1 MVRLILTF
9 VLCIWSFS
17 VTAERVS
24 PAIWEYLNCRN
35 TFNTFMQNGFKPL
48 PEAPEWMRHSNLK
61 CHGLEVFNID
71 ETKLTMDEFN
81 SHWRT
86 NGGPE
91 LLETTF
97 AELEKT
103 SYMRGLPKEWLSKF
117 ENYTT
122 GSPLSN
128 LIGLTTSV
136 EKIRTNLSSVDLF
149 SSEEATMI
157 LVMSRS
163 NRFMLNNKLLLEVM
177 LKSHF
182 ARTGRLEIPSALE
195 MVLGPDRVMMK
206 HLTLYTLRDSKNY
219 INFLLA
225 AHQLVTE
232 GSDAAIARVKHSIT
246 DRNRILFLCPD
257 LLEYISFTHRTGIFL
272 NKSDFNA
279 APSCREWYN
288 EVATEASIKLEGIR
302 RAFISNKDLNKLK
315 IEERIK

>member
-9 VLCIWSFS
+9 VLCIWSLS

-24 PAIWEYLNCRN
+24 PASWEYLNCR
-35 TFNTFMQNGFKPL
+35 NTFMQNGFKPL

-61 CHGLEVFNID
+61 CRGLEVFNID

-136 EKIRTNLSSVDLF
+136 EKIRNNLSSVDLF
-149 SSEEATMI
+149 SNEEATMI

-163 NRFMLNNKLLLEVM
+163 NRFMSNNKLLLEVM
-177 LKSHF
+177 LKRHF
-182 ARTGRLEIPSALE
+182 ARTGSLEIPSALE
-195 MVLGPDRVMMK
+195 MVLGPERALMK
-206 HLTLYTLRDSKNY
+206 HLTLFTLTNSKNY

-225 AHQLVTE
+225 AHQLITQGADKE
-232 GSDAAIARVKHSIT
+232 IIRVKDSIT
-246 DRNRILFLCPD
+246 DRNKKTFLCPD
-257 LLEYISFTHRTGIFL
+257 LLEYISFTHSTGIFS
-272 NKSDFNA
+272 NESDFNA
-279 APSCREWYN
+279 PLDCREWYMH
-288 EVATEASIKLEGIR
+288 VATEAGTKLEGIR
-302 RAFISNKDLNKLK
+302 RAFLSNKNLNKLK

>member
-9 VLCIWSFS
+9 VLCIWSS
-17 VTAERVS
+17 GVTAERVS
-24 PAIWEYLNCRN
+24 SAIWEYLNCRN
-35 TFNTFMQNGFKPL
+35 TLFQNALNPL

-61 CHGLEVFNID
+61 CRGLEVFNKD

-81 SHWRT
+81 SHWRA

-103 SYMRGLPKEWLSKF
+103 SYMRGLPKKWLSKF

-122 GSPLSN
+122 LSPFFN
-128 LIGLTTSV
+128 LIGLATPV
-136 EKIRTNLSSVDLF
+136 ERIRNNLSSVDLF

-163 NRFMLNNKLLLEVM
+163 NRFMLNNQLLLEVM
-177 LKSHF
+177 LKRHF
-182 ARTGRLEIPSALE
+182 ARTGRLEIPSALKR
-195 MVLGPDRVMMK
+195 VLGPDRVMMK
-206 HLTLYTLRDSKNY
+206 HLTLYKLRDSTNY

-232 GSDAAIARVKHSIT
+232 GSDEAIARVKHSIT
-246 DRNRILFLCPD
+246 DRNRMFFLCPD
-257 LLEYISFTHRTGIFL
+257 LLEYISFTHRAGIFL
-272 NKSDFNA
+272 NEGDFNA
-279 APSCREWYN
+279 APSCREWYD
-288 EVATEASIKLEGIR
+288 EVATEAAIKLEGIR
-302 RAFISNKDLNKLK
+302 HAFLSNKNLNKLR
-315 IEERIK
+315 IEEKIK

>member
-1 MVRLILTF
+1 MIRLILTSA
-9 VLCIWSFS
+9 LCIWSS
-17 VTAERVS
+17 AVTAERVS
-24 PAIWEYLNCRN
+24 TAIWEYLNCRN
-35 TFNTFMQNGFKPL
+35 TSMLNGLNPL
-48 PEAPEWMRHSNLK
+48 PEAPEWMRQSNLK
-61 CHGLEVFNID
+61 CRGLEVFNID

-81 SHWRT
+81 YHWRT
-86 NGGPE
+86 NGGPK

-97 AELEKT
+97 SELEKT

-136 EKIRTNLSSVDLF
+136 EKIRNNLSSVDLF

-163 NRFMLNNKLLLEVM
+163 NRFISNNKLLLEVM
-177 LKSHF
+177 LKRHF

-195 MVLGPDRVMMK
+195 MVLGPDRALMK
-206 HLTLYTLRDSKNY
+206 HLTLFTLTNSENY

-225 AHQLVTE
+225 AHQLITQGADKEIV
-232 GSDAAIARVKHSIT
+232 RVKDSIT
-246 DRNRILFLCPD
+246 DRNKKTFLCPD
-257 LLEYISFTHRTGIFL
+257 LLDYISFTNRTGIFL
-272 NKSDFNA
+272 NEGNFNA
-279 APSCREWYN
+279 APSCSEWYD
-288 EVATEASIKLEGIR
+288 EVATEAAIKLEGIR
-302 RAFISNKDLNKLK
+302 RAFLSNKNLNKLK

>member
-1 MVRLILTF
+1 MVRLIVTF
-9 VLCIWSFS
+9 VLCTWSLS

-35 TFNTFMQNGFKPL
+35 TSMINGFNPL

-61 CHGLEVFNID
+61 CRGLEVFNID

-81 SHWRT
+81 SHWRI

-97 AELEKT
+97 AELEQT

-136 EKIRTNLSSVDLF
+136 EKIRNNLSSVDLF

-163 NRFMLNNKLLLEVM
+163 NRFMSNNKLLLEVM
-177 LKSHF
+177 LKRHF
-182 ARTGRLEIPSALE
+182 ARTGRLEIPSTLE
-195 MVLGPDRVMMK
+195 MVLGPDRLMMK
-206 HLTLYTLRDSKNY
+206 HLTLFTLSQSKNY

-225 AHQLVTE
+225 AHQLITQGADKE
-232 GSDAAIARVKHSIT
+232 IIHVKDSIT
-246 DRNRILFLCPD
+246 DTNKKTFLCPD
-257 LLEYISFTHRTGIFL
+257 LLEYISFTHATGVFL
-272 NKSDFNA
+272 NEGDFNA

-288 EVATEASIKLEGIR
+288 EVAIEAGIKLEGIR
-302 RAFISNKDLNKLK
+302 RAFLSNRNLNKLK
-315 IEERIK
+315 VEERIK

>member
-1 MVRLILTF
+1 MVRLILTS
-9 VLCIWSFS
+9 VLCIWSLS

-24 PAIWEYLNCRN
+24 PAIWEYLNCSD
-35 TFNTFMQNGFKPL
+35 TFMQNGFNPL
-48 PEAPEWMRHSNLK
+48 PKAPEWMRQSNLK
-61 CHGLEVFNID
+61 CRGLEVFNID

-81 SHWRT
+81 YHWRT
-86 NGGPE
+86 SGGPE

-103 SYMRGLPKEWLSKF
+103 SYMRGLPEKWLSKF

-136 EKIRTNLSSVDLF
+136 EKIRNNLSSVDLF

-163 NRFMLNNKLLLEVM
+163 NRFMSNNKLLLEVM
-177 LKSHF
+177 LKRHF
-182 ARTGRLEIPSALE
+182 ARTGRLGIPSALE
-195 MVLGPDRVMMK
+195 MVLGPDRALTK
-206 HLTLYTLRDSKNY
+206 HLTLFTLSQSKNY

-225 AHQLVTE
+225 AHQLITQ
-232 GSDAAIARVKHSIT
+232 GSDKEIIRVKDSIT
-246 DRNRILFLCPD
+246 DRNKKTFLCPD
-257 LLEYISFTHRTGIFL
+257 LLEYISSTHSTGIFL
-272 NKSDFNA
+272 NERDFNA
-279 APSCREWYN
+279 PPNCREWYI
-288 EVATEASIKLEGIR
+288 EVATEAGIKLEGIR
-302 RAFISNKDLNKLK
+302 RAFLSNRNLNKLK